1 MKQLIFNPKRIS
13 LMLALLCSFLVLD
26 VQAKDKKDFVKV
38 INETFEI
45 SSDGKVDL
53 NNRYGKVNVKT
64 WDKNQVEIDVT
75 ITVDAKNEETAQE
88 VFDRIKIDIQNSS
101 NSVSVLTEIE
111 SSSNGSWWSG
121 WSIFGGSSG
130 SSGDYQIDYNIFMPK
145 SNDLALANKY
155 GDSYV
160 AELNGDATINVKYGN
175 LKMDGVKEDL
185 DLILGYGNATIAYA
199 GDTEIDIKY
208 SNLTLK
214 ACEDTEIISKYSKLY
229 ISETKDLRCETK
241 YDTYDIGK
249 VSELRNEGKY
259 DHFEIEEIREII
271 TSTKYTDFKIEEL
284 LHSANMDMSYG
295 GARFDEVNVNFSEI
309 NVNGNYTDFKINL
322 EDNASYNVDVQTNYS
337 GVKYPLGM
345 NVVYETEEGSSHN
358 VEGNVG
364 GKSGGL
370 IKARL
375 NYGGIAINN

>member
-1 MKQLIFNPKRIS
+1 
-13 LMLALLCSFLVLD
+13 MLALLCSCLVAD
-26 VQAKDKKDFVKV
+26 VYANDKKDFVKV
-38 INETFEI
+38 INETFDI
-45 SSDGKVDL
+45 SSDGKVNL

-75 ITVDAKNEETAQE
+75 ITVDAKNEEVAQE

-101 NSVSVLTEIE
+101 SSVSVLTEIE
-111 SSSNGSWWSG
+111 SSNTTWWSG

-130 SSGDYQIDYNIFMPK
+130 GSGDYQIDYNIFMPK

-160 AELNGDATINVKYGN
+160 AELSGDAEVVVKYGN
-175 LKMDGVKEDL
+175 LKMDGVEKDL
-185 DLILGYGNATIAYA
+185 DLTLGYGNATIGYA
-199 GDTEIDIKY
+199 GDTDIEIKY

-214 ACEDTEIISKYSKLY
+214 ECKDTEILSKYSKLY
-229 ISETKDLRCETK
+229 INETDDLRCETK

-249 VSELRNEGKY
+249 VAELRNEGKY

-271 TSTKYTDFKIEEL
+271 TSTKYTEFKIEEL
-284 LHSANMDMSYG
+284 LHSADMDMSYG
-295 GARFDEVNVNFSEI
+295 GARFDEVKVDFAEI

-322 EDNASYNVDVQTNYS
+322 EDGATYNVDVHGNYS

-345 NVVYETEEGSSHN
+345 NVVYETEEGSSHT
-358 VEGNVG
+358 VEGNIG

-375 NYGGIAINN
+375 NYGGISINN